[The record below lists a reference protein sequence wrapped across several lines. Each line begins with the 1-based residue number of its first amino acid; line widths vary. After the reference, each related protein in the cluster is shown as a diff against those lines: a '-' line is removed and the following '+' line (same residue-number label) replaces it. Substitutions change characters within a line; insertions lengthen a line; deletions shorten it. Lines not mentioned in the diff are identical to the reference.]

1 MTEQEFNEKLL
12 ELAHELLND
21 EELEHIAPSELMV
34 RVLSVLE
41 HLIDFNDAVS
51 LIKNYNNN

>member
-1 MTEQEFNEKLL
+1 MTEKEFNDKLL

-21 EELEHIAPSELMV
+21 EELEHIAPSELMERIV
-34 RVLSVLE
+34 SVLE

-51 LIKNYNNN
+51 IIKNYNNN

>member
-1 MTEQEFNEKLL
+1 MTEKEFNEKLL

-41 HLIDFNDAVS
+41 HLVFHDGIS
-51 LIKNYNNN
+51 LIKEYNNN

>member
-41 HLIDFNDAVS
+41 HLVFHDGIS
-51 LIKNYNNN
+51 LIKEYNNN